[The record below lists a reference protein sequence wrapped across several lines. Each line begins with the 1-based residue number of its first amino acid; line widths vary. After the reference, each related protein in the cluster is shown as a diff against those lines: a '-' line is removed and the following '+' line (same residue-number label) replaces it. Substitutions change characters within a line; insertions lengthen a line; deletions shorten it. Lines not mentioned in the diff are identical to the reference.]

1 FDRLVLSPAGAGSS
15 SAASGGLSEVA
26 STPAVHNEILRRRPD
41 LLELLYRPYPR
52 SRLGEEQG
60 GESMVYQLPVFGLRD
75 G

>member
-1 FDRLVLSPAGAGSS
+1 M
-15 SAASGGLSEVA
+15 A